1 MLNNNVLLTGLE
13 AYESNLQTAADYERY
28 ILTQQQTQQPI
39 ISYQQ
44 FVELENQ
51 RRANDAMRRRI
62 IRFSALLQRRIERGG
77 APRFSNYAKN
87 LANRSAIL
95 LAKNKFRQYN

>member
-44 FVELENQ
+44 FVVLENQ
-51 RRANDAMRRRI
+51 RSANDAMRRRI
-62 IRFSALLQRRIERGG
+62 KRYSRLLQSQNDSVVR
-77 APRFSNYAKN
+77 PRFGNNAKI
-87 LANRSAIL
+87 LANTSATSI
-95 LAKNKFRQYN
+95 AQNKFRQ